1 MKSFGCS
8 FWSAARRQWRWQT
21 CSRSCRWAAPRW
33 YGSPAS
39 KKGNVWTSGSNADN
53 LSAVVSWVL
62 MSHALWIGVS
72 TTTFASGV
80 LYLLN
85 TVQGQDWVA
94 AKVGNLITRNTGVK
108 VIFEHAQ
115 LANYGSTIQFHK
127 VFVSRRPDSR
137 QVPAKTLPSTQSTKR
152 ESAQRAQLA
161 VKDQL
166 LVAKDTFQQGNYTQ
180 FDLSIEQVDV
190 TLSFWKWFNGQGII
204 ETLHL
209 NGVRGIID
217 RTHLRPPA
225 VYIDPTTQRH
235 VATTGDFHI
244 DKFTLSDMLIT
255 MYQPNGFRPFNVSVI
270 NCILTPL
277 RKHWLLFD
285 VLNGQSAS
293 GSFDNSMFV
302 LQKLALDQSNK
313 FRIDQL
319 DIDHLNAGVQGPFG
333 WIDRGHVNMEVNYN
347 LQQDLAQ
354 RSRFDVNLQLMDVK
368 ARVPFFQNP
377 LTYKNHALI
386 RPIIGYINAHR
397 TYIPI
402 VCQIN
407 KQNRDFEGAWTFY
420 DSALLQDLS
429 QVVFTR
435 FEQYVQ
441 DDQLKADRLKRVTF
455 WSLQLF
461 LQTVLMALSGLE

>member
-1 MKSFGCS
+1 MFGAAWRRCLGGGYCGRRCYGRGYS
-8 FWSAARRQWRWQT
+8 GGGGFYGGRGYRGRWSA
-21 CSRSCRWAAPRW
+21 
-33 YGSPAS
+33 
-39 KKGNVWTSGSNADN
+39 DN
-53 LSAVVSWVL
+53 FSAVFSWLL
-62 MSHALWIGVS
+62 MSNALWIGVS
-72 TTTFASGV
+72 TTTFTSGV

-94 AKVGNLITRNTGVK
+94 TKIGNLITRNTGIH

-115 LANYGSTIQFHK
+115 LANYGTAIQFHK
-127 VFVSRRPDSR
+127 VFASRRPEPTSGK
-137 QVPAKTLPSTQSTKR
+137 ASWGG
-152 ESAQRAQLA
+152 SAQRAQLA
-161 VKDQL
+161 MRDQL
-166 LVAKDTFQQGNYTQ
+166 LVAKDTFHTGNYTQ
-180 FDLSIEQVDV
+180 FDLSIEKVQL

-204 ETLHL
+204 ETLQL
-209 NGVRGIID
+209 NGVRGIVD
-217 RTHLRPPA
+217 RTHLRPSPI
-225 VYIDPTTQRH
+225 YIDPTTQRH
-235 VATTGDFHI
+235 VAEAGDFHI
-244 DKFTLSDMLIT
+244 DKFILNDMLVT
-255 MYQPNGFRPFNVSVI
+255 MYQPNGFRPFNISVI

-285 VLNGQSAS
+285 VLNGQCAS

-302 LQKLALDQSNK
+302 LQKLAIDQRNK

-333 WIDRGHVNMEVNYN
+333 WITKGHVNIEVDYN
-347 LQQDLAQ
+347 VTHDPTHFNVQ
-354 RSRFDVNLQLMDVK
+354 LQLTDVK
-368 ARVPFFQNP
+368 ARVPFFQNS

-402 VCQIN
+402 ACQL
-407 KQNRDFEGAWTFY
+407 KKETADFNGAWTLY

-429 QVVFTR
+429 QEVFAR

-461 LQTVLMALSGLE
+461 LQTILMALSGLD